1 MLKRFIMKK
10 MLQSIAVAVMFMLFS
25 SSLIAQG
32 YVKGIVTD
40 ASAKE
45 TLIGATVVLKG
56 TSTGITT
63 DLEGR
68 FTLQLP
74 AGEQTIII
82 QFIGFVNQE
91 MVVTVKNGQTA
102 DLGIITLAADQFGLD
117 EITVF
122 ASIGIAR
129 KTPVA
134 MSTIAADLIENKL
147 GSQEFPE
154 ILKSTPGVYA
164 TKAGG
169 GFGDARIR
177 IRGFSSENVAVMIN
191 GAPVN
196 DMENGR
202 VYWSNWAGLADVT
215 RIMQVQ
221 RGLGASK
228 IAIPSVGG
236 TINVI
241 TKTTDVEEGGSVFTS
256 TGNSGYQKY
265 GLTLSTGLS
274 DNGWAATV
282 SGSRTQGDGY
292 VDGTQYDGFNY
303 FVNISKNFGSKHT
316 VSLSSFGA
324 KQRHGQRQN
333 SHLISTYRAA
343 ESGTRYNSDWGLRDG
358 QVVNVEDNF
367 YFKPQSSL
375 NHYWTIN
382 EKSSLSTAVYASWGT
397 GGGGGRGGDNGLF
410 NITIGGPDQPMD
422 ITNIVNTNIE
432 KGALGATSWLRA
444 SHNDHSWYG
453 LLSTFNRELSDNLNF
468 IAGVDIR
475 TYVGHHFYEV
485 TDLLGASFI
494 YNDDDI
500 NAPNRALKVG
510 DKYNYNNDGKVG
522 WQGVFTQLEYDKDNL
537 ATFVSASLSNK
548 SYQRVDFFKYLD
560 SDPLQT
566 TDKYN
571 FMGFGIKGGANYNI
585 SARSN
590 LFANIGYL
598 EKAPGFDAVFQGY
611 DNEHINKDAVNEK
624 VFSIE
629 FGYGYRSEKFAAN
642 LNVYNTKWND
652 RTVTRFNNI
661 DGVTYFANLVGV
673 NALHQGI
680 EFDFTYRPTMKFSAY
695 GMLSLG
701 NWRWDKDIENVQFYN
716 EDQEAIGAPFNLFIK
731 DVKVSDAAQTTAAFG
746 FDYQVMDRAHFTLDY
761 NYYSDLY
768 ADYNPDART
777 TAGLPAPWK
786 VPAYGLVDASIR
798 YSFKFGDYNTTIIGR
813 INNVFD
819 TEYVADARDGANN
832 NALTA
837 LVWYGFGRT
846 YNISAR
852 INF

>member
-1 MLKRFIMKK
+1 
-10 MLQSIAVAVMFMLFS
+10 MLQSIAVAVMFILFN
-25 SSLIAQG
+25 SSLFAQG
-32 YVKGIVTD
+32 YVKGIITD

-45 TLIGATVVLKG
+45 TLVGATVLLKG
-56 TSTGITT
+56 TLTGITT
-63 DLEGR
+63 DLDGY
-68 FTLQLP
+68 FTLQIP
-74 AGEQTIII
+74 AGEQTLII
-82 QFIGFVNQE
+82 QYVGFVTQE
-91 MVVTVKNGQTA
+91 MLVTVNNGQTI
-102 DLGIITLAADQFGLD
+102 DLGSIALASDQFGLD
-117 EITVF
+117 EITIF
-122 ASIGIAR
+122 ASIGVAR

-134 MSTIAADLIENKL
+134 MSSVSADLIENKL
-147 GSQEFPE
+147 GSQEYPE

-169 GFGDARIR
+169 GFGDGRIR
-177 IRGFSSENVAVMIN
+177 IRGFNSENVAVMVN

-215 RIMQVQ
+215 RTMQVQ

-228 IAIPSVGG
+228 IAVPSIGG

-256 TGNSGYQKY
+256 TGSSGYQKY

-274 DNGWAATV
+274 ETGWAATI
-282 SGSRTQGDGY
+282 SGSRTQGERY
-292 VDGTQYDGFNY
+292 VDGTQFDGFNY
-303 FVNISKNFGSKHT
+303 FVNISKNIGSKHT
-316 VSLSSFGA
+316 VTLSSFGA

-333 SHLISTYRAA
+333 SHLIETYRAA
-343 ESGTRYNSDWGLRDG
+343 ESGVRFNSDWGLRGG

-367 YFKPQSSL
+367 YFKPQTSL

-410 NITIGGPDQPMD
+410 DIRLGGTDQPMNID
-422 ITNIVNTNIE
+422 NIVNTNIE
-432 KGALGATSWLRA
+432 NGALGAISWLRA

-453 LLSTFNRELSDNLNF
+453 MLSTYNRELSDNLNL
-468 IAGVDIR
+468 IAGVDLR

-485 TDLLGASFI
+485 TDLLGASYI

-500 NAPNRALKVG
+500 NDPNRTLKVG

-522 WQGVFTQLEYDKDNL
+522 WQGVFTQLEYDKDKL
-537 ATFVSASLSNK
+537 TTFVSASLSNT
-548 SYQRVDFFKYLD
+548 SYQRVDYFKYLD

-571 FMGFGIKGGANYNI
+571 FMGFNVKGGANYNI
-585 SARSN
+585 SQRSN
-590 LFANIGYL
+590 VFANIGYL
-598 EKAPGFDAVFQGY
+598 EKAAGFDFVFQGY
-611 DNEHINKDAVNEK
+611 DNEHVNEDAINQK
-624 VFSIE
+624 VFSFE
-629 FGYGYRSEKFAAN
+629 LGYGYRSEKLAAN
-642 LNVYNTKWND
+642 LNVYNTRWND
-652 RTVTRFNNI
+652 RTVTRFNII
-661 DGVTYFANLVGV
+661 DDVTYFANLEGV

-680 EFDFTYRPTMKFSAY
+680 ELDFVYKPTLKLSAY
-695 GMLSLG
+695 GMFSLG
-701 NWRWDKDIENVQFYN
+701 NWRWDNNIENVQFFN
-716 EDQEAIGAPFNLFIK
+716 EDQEAIGDPFNLFIE
-731 DVKVSDAAQTTAAFG
+731 DVKVSDAAQTTAAIG
-746 FDYQVMDRAHFTLDY
+746 IDYRVTESAHFTLDY

-777 TAGLPAPWK
+777 TEGLPMPWK
-786 VPAYGLVDASIR
+786 VPAYGLLDASIR
-798 YSFKFGDYNTTIIGR
+798 YRFKFGDFDATIIGR
-813 INNVFD
+813 VNNVFD
-819 TEYVADARDGANN
+819 TEYISDARDGADS

-837 LVWYGFGRT
+837 LVWYGYGRT
-846 YNISAR
+846 YNISAK